1 MSAMQKT
8 GGYITVEMSLI
19 LPMVLFALLLLMGYV
34 CYFMNCGVVQGTM
47 EEISAKGT
55 DTFQGGD
62 YDTGEISYARL
73 NQRNLYTEMFPGK
86 EPAAGEVKKQL
97 KQELSAHLFLGRI
110 SDISVSSGMTQIKVQ
125 VETSFSVPGASFLE
139 MFGIRVFQ
147 HKGTY
152 EAPYLEEME
161 KVRGWSVIEG
171 TMD

>member
-1 MSAMQKT
+1 
-8 GGYITVEMSLI
+8 
-19 LPMVLFALLLLMGYV
+19 
-34 CYFMNCGVVQGTM
+34 
-47 EEISAKGT
+47 
-55 DTFQGGD
+55 
-62 YDTGEISYARL
+62 
-73 NQRNLYTEMFPGK
+73 MFPGK
-86 EPAAGEVKKQL
+86 ETAAGEVKKEL